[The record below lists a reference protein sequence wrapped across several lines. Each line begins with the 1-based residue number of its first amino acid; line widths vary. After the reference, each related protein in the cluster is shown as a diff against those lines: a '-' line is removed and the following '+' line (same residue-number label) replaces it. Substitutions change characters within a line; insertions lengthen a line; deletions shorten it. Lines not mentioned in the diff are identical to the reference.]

1 MSSSVMKHQATNY
14 PEPNPLA
21 LTQVRLTL
29 AEVGN
34 DGARE
39 FCDVVSIFDQLYSLL
54 LINEID

>member
-1 MSSSVMKHQATNY
+1 MKHQATNY